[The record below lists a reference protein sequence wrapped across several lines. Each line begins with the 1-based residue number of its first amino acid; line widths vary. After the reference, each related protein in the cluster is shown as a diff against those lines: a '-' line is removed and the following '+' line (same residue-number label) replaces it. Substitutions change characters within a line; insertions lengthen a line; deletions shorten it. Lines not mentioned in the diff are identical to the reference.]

1 MPKAP
6 LTRSDRVAG
15 ALWGLLVGDALGVP
29 YEFTPPTR
37 IPLPKRIEMDPP
49 VDFLRSYM
57 GVAVGTWSDDGA
69 QALCLLDS
77 LLERGELDPMDLMG
91 RFSQWFNKG
100 YMAVDRDVFDIG
112 IQTRQ
117 AIGKF
122 DQGVPLLECPN
133 AGERS
138 NGNGSLMRVMPLVLW
153 HHGSDEALVRDAL
166 LQSRTTHGHL
176 RSGVCCAIYCL
187 WARAILDSRL
197 DAWAWAQE
205 RFRQLFPE
213 ETPERVDFETKIL
226 PHQTSFNRGN
236 GYVVDTLFSAVE
248 AMGAGDYEAAVKA
261 SIRFGY
267 DTDTTACVVGG
278 IAGLRDGLEAIP
290 ARWLKRLR
298 GKAMVEPLLAA
309 LLKRTS

>member
-1 MPKAP
+1 
-6 LTRSDRVAG
+6 
-15 ALWGLLVGDALGVP
+15 
-29 YEFTPPTR
+29 
-37 IPLPKRIEMDPP
+37 
-49 VDFLRSYM
+49 
-57 GVAVGTWSDDGA
+57 
-69 QALCLLDS
+69 
-77 LLERGELDPMDLMG
+77 
-91 RFSQWFNKG
+91 
-100 YMAVDRDVFDIG
+100 
-112 IQTRQ
+112 
-117 AIGKF
+117 
-122 DQGVPLLECPN
+122 
-133 AGERS
+133 
-138 NGNGSLMRVMPLVLW
+138 
-153 HHGSDEALVRDAL
+153 VRDAL